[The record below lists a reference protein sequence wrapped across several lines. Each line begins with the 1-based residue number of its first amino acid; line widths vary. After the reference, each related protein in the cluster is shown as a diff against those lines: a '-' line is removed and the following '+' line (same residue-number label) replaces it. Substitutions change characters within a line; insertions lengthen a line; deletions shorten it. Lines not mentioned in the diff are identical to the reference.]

1 MALIQPGVNINGP
14 DSHAV
19 LSPFGILRTVQRNH
33 KCRTPKQ
40 TRVVA
45 FLM

>member
-1 MALIQPGVNINGP
+1 MALIQPGVNGP